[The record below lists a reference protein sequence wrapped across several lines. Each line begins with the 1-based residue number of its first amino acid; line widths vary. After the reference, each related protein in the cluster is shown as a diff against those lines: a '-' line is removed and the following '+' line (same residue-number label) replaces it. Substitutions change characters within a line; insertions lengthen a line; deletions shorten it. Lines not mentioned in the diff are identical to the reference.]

1 MTDERHEVEDRRQ
14 ESSFKKN
21 FSSILTGAFV
31 IALTATAGILYSFGN
46 TVNGVVITQAYIIK
60 QVDTVIAQLI
70 LDRAD
75 RVTRIE
81 YNDLRERIRAIERKE
96 FIEGRK

>member
-14 ESSFKKN
+14 ESSFQKN
-21 FSSILTGAFV
+21 FSSIITAVFVLALGATG
-31 IALTATAGILYSFGN
+31 GILYSFGN